1 MSDLVNFLRD
11 NFEQFDLTSA
21 LDVVLISLI
30 FFWVLMLLR
39 GTTAMAVMRGAFILL
54 LAAFVLARAFNLRVL
69 DFLLTNSFTG
79 LLIALPIIFQ
89 PEIRRALERVGRTG
103 ARAFGASVSNPGTIE
118 AVTEAA
124 SDMAKENVGAL
135 MVLERE
141 TGLQDYIESGIP
153 IDALPSPEL
162 LNGIFYPNSPLHD
175 GAVVLRGNR
184 VVAAGV
190 TLPLSENTPPG
201 ELGTRHRAALGITER
216 TDAVSVVVSEETGNI
231 SVAADGRM
239 YTRLDEARLRALL
252 DRLLGSRNGRG

>member
-1 MSDLVNFLRD
+1 
-11 NFEQFDLTSA
+11 
-21 LDVVLISLI
+21 
-30 FFWVLMLLR
+30 
-39 GTTAMAVMRGAFILL
+39 
-54 LAAFVLARAFNLRVL
+54 
-69 DFLLTNSFTG
+69 
-79 LLIALPIIFQ
+79 
-89 PEIRRALERVGRTG
+89 
-103 ARAFGASVSNPGTIE
+103 VSNPGTIE